1 MSIVYNYYFECKSNL
16 NCGHNKQFSQKK
28 MVISNIL
35 SIFAEI
41 FDESLESEVG
51 MGIRDEREKVKVRK
65 EKLGG
70 YFFSLSQ
77 LTFTGTGVGGFL
89 PLLKGEATVGDV
101 SVLIFGVLATAVFA
115 GIANK
120 ILKY

>member
-1 MSIVYNYYFECKSNL
+1 M
-16 NCGHNKQFSQKK
+16 

-41 FDESLESEVG
+41 FDIYLRKARLF
-51 MGIRDEREKVKVRK
+51 MGSRDEKDKTKVRK
-65 EKLGG
+65 EKLAG
-70 YFFSLSQ
+70 YFYNLSQ
-77 LTFTGTGVGGFL
+77 LIFTGTGVGGFL

>member
-1 MSIVYNYYFECKSNL
+1 
-16 NCGHNKQFSQKK
+16 
-28 MVISNIL
+28 
-35 SIFAEI
+35 
-41 FDESLESEVG
+41 
-51 MGIRDEREKVKVRK
+51 MGSRDEKDKTKVRK
-65 EKLGG
+65 EKLAG

-115 GIANK
+115 AGVSMR
-120 ILKY
+120 LSS